1 MQLDTR
7 IGFSRWLNAPRLG
20 VRFLAALFLLHT
32 GQIQCPQHEGQTMR
46 PALAAHSPLMRTASA
61 AMVSLA
67 LAACAASPADA
78 PSTAPLAS
86 PRAPAAAQGYTAVYL
101 APYPQPSGC
110 TTQACALLDR
120 MEREGYEAARTG
132 VVSWRR
138 FVEWYYAQR
147 AKIYPDSDDSLEVND
162 MRKLQLE
169 LARQLDLN
177 EITEREWVQ
186 RLEDKLAAIRA
197 AR

>member
-1 MQLDTR
+1 
-7 IGFSRWLNAPRLG
+7 
-20 VRFLAALFLLHT
+20 
-32 GQIQCPQHEGQTMR
+32 MR
-46 PALAAHSPLMRTASA
+46 AASA
-61 AMVSLA
+61 AIVLLA
-67 LAACAASPADA
+67 LAACAATPAVAPPTASDA
-78 PSTAPLAS
+78 PAV
-86 PRAPAAAQGYTAVYL
+86 AQGYTAVYL

-197 AR
+197 SR

>member
-1 MQLDTR
+1 
-7 IGFSRWLNAPRLG
+7 
-20 VRFLAALFLLHT
+20 
-32 GQIQCPQHEGQTMR
+32 MR
-46 PALAAHSPLMRTASA
+46 PALAACLPLMRTASTA
-61 AMVSLA
+61 TLA
-67 LAACAASPADA
+67 LILAACASAPASAPATASPAS
-78 PSTAPLAS
+78 STAT
-86 PRAPAAAQGYTAVYL
+86 AANRSYTAVYL

-120 MEREGYEAARTG
+120 MEREGYEAARSG

-138 FVEWYYAQR
+138 FVAWYYEQR

-177 EITEREWVQ
+177 NITEREWVQ